1 MATSVRAAVSLLLLA
16 GFYVVAFALVAVL
29 GWLAVLAY
37 RSGSETG
44 GAKLGFVAAAV
55 AVAIVV
61 ALVKVARARP
71 EAEPGLQVSRA
82 NAPALWAQVDE
93 LAGVAQTRVPD
104 EIRLVPEVNAA
115 VSEDTRM
122 LGLVGGRRRLYL
134 GVPLVQAL
142 DVSQLRSVL
151 AHELGHYSRSHT
163 RLGPITYR
171 GRTAIGATLDQL
183 SGNVVGWVL
192 SGYARLYLLVSATV
206 SRRQELEADELSV
219 RVAGRSVAQ
228 GTLRELPL
236 IDRAWGFYGA
246 AYLDDGWEA
255 GYAPTAAGF
264 FGGFGQLLAA
274 RGDELQTMRLDAPP
288 AEQSRWDS
296 HPSIAARVA
305 AMDRMPDVPVT
316 RDARPAT
323 SLVPGFD
330 NAAAALAEQV
340 VAFGDRVRLDWE
352 TFTATR
358 LAAQSQ
364 RTADSVYR
372 VAARATGQSRATLG
386 TVLDL
391 VAAGRLDEVLRGLG
405 LDPAAGPDEDGDT
418 PAGLTLTV
426 VVRAAVLQAGV
437 ASWRHSWSGPAV
449 VVGRD
454 GQELALDDVVA
465 LAVDPASVPAARAA
479 LAGLGVDVDRAGQQ
493 SEVATAHG
501 GDVVGGLAT
510 VDVDG
515 APSEVLVLDNGFVVA
530 ASTKSTEG
538 GKMRL
543 MMLARVPAAELAA
556 RYRFVSYED
565 VADVEVHKRTP
576 VKVTVTLHDGT
587 TVALKERWSGERL
600 SKDSDDV
607 LIGAL
612 VSAARSA
619 TLDADVPV

>member
-1 MATSVRAAVSLLLLA
+1 MATSVRAAVSLALLA
-16 GFYVVAFALVAVL
+16 GFYVVAFALVAAL
-29 GWLAVLAY
+29 GWLSVLAF

-44 GAKLGFVAAAV
+44 GAKLAFIAAFV

-71 EAEPGLQVSRA
+71 GAQPGLQVSRA
-82 NAPALWAQVDE
+82 NAPALWAVVDE
-93 LAGVAQTRVPD
+93 LAAVAQTRVPD

-134 GVPLVQAL
+134 GVPLMQAL

-171 GRTAIGATLDQL
+171 GQAAIGATLAEL
-183 SGNVVGWVL
+183 SGNVVGLVL
-192 SGYARLYLLVSATV
+192 SGYARLYLLASATV

-236 IDRAWGFYGA
+236 IDRAWGFYGS
-246 AYLDDGWEA
+246 AYIDAGWES

-274 RGDELQTMRLDAPP
+274 RGAELESMRHDAPP

-305 AMDRMPDVPVT
+305 AMEQMPDVPVA
-316 RDARPAT
+316 RDTRPAT
-323 SLVPGFD
+323 ALVPGFD

-340 VAFGDRVRLDWE
+340 VAFGDRVRLDWDA
-352 TFTATR
+352 FTATSF
-358 LAAQSQ
+358 AQSSQ
-364 RTADSVYR
+364 RSADMVYR
-372 VAARATGQSRATLG
+372 VAARATGQRRASLA

-391 VAAGRLDEVLRGLG
+391 VAAGRLGELLHGLG
-405 LDPAAGPDEDGDT
+405 FDPAAGPDEDGET
-418 PAGLTLTV
+418 PAGLALTAV
-426 VVRAAVLQAGV
+426 LRSAAVQAGV
-437 ASWRHSWSGPAV
+437 GTWRHSWGGPV
-449 VVGRD
+449 VLVDRA
-454 GQELALDDVVA
+454 GQELALDRVVA
-465 LAVDPASVPAARAA
+465 LAVDPASVSAARAA
-479 LAGLGVDVDRAGQQ
+479 LADLGIDVDRAGQV
-493 SEVATAHG
+493 SEVASAHG

-515 APSEVLVLDNGFVVA
+515 KPSEVLVLDNGFVVVP
-530 ASTKSTEG
+530 STKSTDG
-538 GKMRL
+538 GKARL
-543 MMLARVPAAELAA
+543 VALAQVPAVELAA
-556 RYRFVSYED
+556 HHRFVSFED
-565 VADVEVHKRTP
+565 VAAVDVQKTTP
-576 VKVTVTLHDGT
+576 VRVTVTLHDGT
-587 TVALKERWSGERL
+587 TVAIKERWSGERL

-607 LIGAL
+607 LVGAL

-619 TLDADVPV
+619 TLGADVPA